1 MGFLDRRERSG
12 VRGIRTD
19 RNRWKNHVTGDELG
33 DTILSSIG
41 RRDILDWLDRRKG
54 EHQTRKN
61 ALNLLR
67 VALQEALDREL
78 ITSNPARDVR
88 IRATRS
94 MAEDDLEGILSP
106 AEQQRL
112 LKAVPEASRPM
123 VVFALLTGIRQAEQW
138 WLKPEDISRSSIII
152 RRSSRGKAPKN
163 GKNRTVFLLEPAQR
177 ALELAR
183 DDSDWVWPAKRG
195 GRRPEGK
202 APRGWHR
209 WVKAAKLRRR
219 VRWHDLRHTCATS
232 LLAGW
237 WGRKWSLDEVCQM
250 LGHSSVKVTER
261 YARKLAETMRLAVAE
276 TMFPK
281 SSPLLLPKI
290 TKTAGKM
297 RSRLRDLNS
306 RPAVYET
313 SHDAGW
319 GFVTGPRK
327 PSAFGFVLGAR
338 SSVLFGW
345 CPTGALEE
353 QHRGAQVTGFHVCV
367 ALRGGKVRV
376 PRKALHRR
384 GRCTLPEQLR
394 DEEVPEIVE
403 AQPVALCAAHGAL
416 KRLIEP
422 RLAPGLTVG
431 SERYER
437 PRVLPTA
444 RTRLIEQSSKRAR
457 QGDDPVVARLRR
469 RLLPACDRAPNGKR
483 IRTQIQ
489 IGPAK
494 PANFAGS
501 KPGERSEPEGKP
513 RLR

>member
-1 MGFLDRRERSG
+1 MNAERATERQRQPNLHLPRLREVGVRRVDRVPVLLDRRERSG

-19 RNRWKNHVTGDELG
+19 RNRWKNHVTNDELG

-88 IRATRS
+88 IRANRS

-138 WLKPEDISRSSIII
+138 WLKPEDVTRSSIII

-209 WVKAAKLRRR
+209 WVKAARLRRR

-276 TMFPK
+276 TMFP
-281 SSPLLLPKI
+281 
-290 TKTAGKM
+290 TAPSQDHET
-297 RSRLRDLNS
+297 SRKDAEPTSRFELETCGLRNRCSTTELS
-306 RPAVYET
+306 RP
-313 SHDAGW
+313 G
-319 GFVTGPRK
+319 R
-327 PSAFGFVLGAR
+327 R
-338 SSVLFGW
+338 RI
-345 CPTGALEE
+345 
-353 QHRGAQVTGFHVCV
+353 RG
-367 ALRGGKVRV
+367 
-376 PRKALHRR
+376 
-384 GRCTLPEQLR
+384 
-394 DEEVPEIVE
+394 
-403 AQPVALCAAHGAL
+403 
-416 KRLIEP
+416 
-422 RLAPGLTVG
+422 
-431 SERYER
+431 ER
-437 PRVLPTA
+437 P
-444 RTRLIEQSSKRAR
+444 
-457 QGDDPVVARLRR
+457 
-469 RLLPACDRAPNGKR
+469 
-483 IRTQIQ
+483 
-489 IGPAK
+489 
-494 PANFAGS
+494 
-501 KPGERSEPEGKP
+501 
-513 RLR
+513 